1 MTRWLQWDVWLHWQ
15 LMHWHAENSVLMYT
29 NIPPRGGWWG
39 WWGVRRLRLLLHLL
53 LHSLQVQ
60 DVLYFALFV
69 CRGKQLEERHREK
82 NRREQDLSRVFTA
95 LSGSA
100 FTHLILA
107 NEHLN
112 WPAFRK
118 RSLHL
123 SVCCRVCRR
132 EEGGGETER
141 DFCLALFLPWS
152 FVNWPLWGSFHYA
165 IRWFSLRHNIHINH
179 L

>member
-15 LMHWHAENSVLMYT
+15 LMHWHAEKQRLNVHKY
-29 NIPPRGGWWG
+29 PPRGGWWG

-95 LSGSA
+95 LKWLCIYS
-100 FTHLILA
+100 FNPRKWTFKLA
-107 NEHLN
+107 CISQKVIASKCMLPCVQE
-112 WPAFRK
+112 RG
-118 RSLHL
+118 R
-123 SVCCRVCRR
+123 
-132 EEGGGETER
+132 EGGGRERRRETYVLLSSSL
-141 DFCLALFLPWS
+141 D
-152 FVNWPLWGSFHYA
+152 PLLTDHYGEAFIMPLDGFH
-165 IRWFSLRHNIHINH
+165 
-179 L
+179 

>member
-15 LMHWHAENSVLMYT
+15 LIHWHAKKQRLNVHKY
-29 NIPPRGGWWG
+29 PPRGGWWG

-95 LSGSA
+95 LSVSA

-132 EEGGGETER
+132 EEERGGGERDGER
-141 DFCLALFLPWS
+141 LMSCSLP
-152 FVNWPLWGSFHYA
+152 PL
-165 IRWFSLRHNIHINH
+165 ILC
-179 L
+179 

>member
-1 MTRWLQWDVWLHWQ
+1 MLK
-15 LMHWHAENSVLMYT
+15 NSVLMYT

-95 LSGSA
+95 LKWLCIYS
-100 FTHLILA
+100 FNPRKWTFKLA
-107 NEHLN
+107 CISQKVIASKCMLPCVQE
-112 WPAFRK
+112 RG
-118 RSLHL
+118 R
-123 SVCCRVCRR
+123 
-132 EEGGGETER
+132 GGGETER
-141 DFCLALFLPWS
+141 DLCLALFLPWS